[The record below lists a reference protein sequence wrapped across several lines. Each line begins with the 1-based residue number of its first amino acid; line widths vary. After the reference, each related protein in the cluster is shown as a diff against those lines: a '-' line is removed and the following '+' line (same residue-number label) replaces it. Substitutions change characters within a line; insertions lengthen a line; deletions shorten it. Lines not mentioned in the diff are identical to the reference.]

1 MLLSIKLFLFFVSG
15 WYTGKYFWMRNLAIL
30 YHELC
35 LLIWNFL
42 PAGIC
47 WQRNYSYWNI
57 DSPWIPLLLSIA
69 SASWFSLSEKEF
81 GGHRCMKG
89 LRSGERRRVSIQV
102 NIFGALFLLP
112 NSYSQFLMLM
122 LWFYSVLLLIANINF
137 LWMRWRP
144 SIRVFTKQ
152 LCNGVVDSSVFF
164 CLF

>member
-69 SASWFSLSEKEF
+69 SASWFSLSQKKF

-112 NSYSQFLMLM
+112 NSYSQFLTEVWLLFIELRFSLQHIIEYHLAMD
-122 LWFYSVLLLIANINF
+122 FQSSSPHHTVPFVLLLIIH
-137 LWMRWRP
+137 
-144 SIRVFTKQ
+144 
-152 LCNGVVDSSVFF
+152 F
-164 CLF
+164 C